1 MNLSAGFLKGRGE
14 VVSRLLLAAAVY
26 VFFTIWDTR
35 FATDDNFN
43 TILDG
48 FAFAGLA
55 ALGIGVTIIAGELDL
70 SIGSL
75 AAVAGVIAV
84 QFAELGLILATVVA
98 VAICAA
104 FGVVQGLVIVRLRIN
119 SLVFT
124 IGTLIAL
131 RGLAFILS
139 GEKTIVVP
147 DLAIADAIRRRLG
160 IFSPFSLT
168 TIVIF
173 VLVGVFL
180 VYHRWGREIY
190 AIGGGRQ
197 EARAAGIGLYRP
209 MAIAF
214 GISAATAGLAG
225 ALVSLKSGSAAPI
238 GFENLLLPAATAAL
252 IGGASLTGGKG
263 SVIGIAVGAIT
274 IRFIVSGLSLQGA
287 PFYVESLSLGVL
299 LILVIIYELLV
310 ETPEAKARLQ
320 RWRKLWA
327 EPPQA
332 APGA

>member
-1 MNLSAGFLKGRGE
+1 MSGPRELLQGRAQ
-14 VVSRLLLAAAVY
+14 VVSRVLLGLAVY
-26 VFFTIWDTR
+26 LFFMFFEPGFSTV
-35 FATDDNFN
+35 ANFN

-55 ALGIGVTIIAGELDL
+55 ALGVGITIIAGELDL
-70 SIGSL
+70 SIGSV

-84 QFAELGLILATVVA
+84 QFAELGLVLTTIVA
-98 VAICAA
+98 VAISAV
-104 FGVVQGLVIVRLRIN
+104 FGVFQGVVIVRLRIN

-139 GEKTIVVP
+139 GGQTIVVP
-147 DLAIADAIRRRLG
+147 DLAIADAIRRRLTV
-160 IFSPFSLT
+160 FSPFSLT
-168 TIVIF
+168 TLVIF
-173 VLVGVFL
+173 VLVGAFL
-180 VYHRWGREIY
+180 AYHRWGREIF
-190 AIGGGRQ
+190 AVGGGRS

-214 GISAATAGLAG
+214 GISAACAGLAG

-252 IGGASLTGGKG
+252 IGGTSLTGGKG
-263 SVIGIAVGAIT
+263 SVIGIAIGTLT
-274 IRFIVSGLSLQGA
+274 IRFIVSGLSLRGA

-299 LILVIIYELLV
+299 LILVIVYELLV
-310 ETPEAKARLQ
+310 ETPEAKARWQ
-320 RWRKLWA
+320 RFSKLWA
-327 EPPQA
+327 EPPQSA
-332 APGA
+332 AAA